1 MRVGKKKMREK
12 SVILSHYLVPALAS
26 RVENFIT
33 TLVLVES
40 DEVVTSISKILTR
53 IVVLWVINKVL
64 TDSSSHSE
72 TTIRVDVDLADSAL
86 DSLTDLVFRDTN
98 GVLDLATVLV
108 DGLNVLLRNRGRT
121 VENDGEARDTL
132 LDLVEDIETKVGLG
146 ARRELDN
153 TVAGTDGDSKGIDT
167 SALDEINNLIRV
179 GVVAGLSLNIILDTS
194 EDTEFTLNSNIV
206 LVSVLDDLLGES
218 DVLLIR
224 KSRTIDHDIAEAT
237 GNAVNAELVA
247 VTMIKVKSD
256 GDTLTILRDL
266 LGEFNSTLSHVT
278 KKGLIG
284 IITSTTRNLKDNRAL
299 CLNTS
304 SDDSLHLLHI
314 VEVESRNCETILH
327 STSEHLLGI
336 NKTKF
341 LIRNSFSRH
350 YYLSFFKFI

>member
-98 GVLDLATVLV
+98 GVLDLATILV

-132 LDLVEDIETKVGLG
+132 LDLVEDIETEVGLG
-146 ARRELDN
+146 ARGELDN
-153 TVAGTDGDSKGIDT
+153 TVAGTDGDSEGIDT
-167 SALDEINNLIRV
+167 SALDKVNDLIGV
-179 GVVAGLSLNIILDTS
+179 GVVAGLRLDIILNTS
-194 EDTEFTLNSNIV
+194 KDTELTLNSDIK
-206 LVSVLDDLLGES
+206 LVSVLDNLLGES

-224 KSRTIDHDIAEAT
+224 KSRTIDHDIAE
-237 GNAVNAELVA
+237 
-247 VTMIKVKSD
+247 
-256 GDTLTILRDL
+256 
-266 LGEFNSTLSHVT
+266 
-278 KKGLIG
+278 
-284 IITSTTRNLKDNRAL
+284 TSRQCNQRRVRSCHHDQ
-299 CLNTS
+299 
-304 SDDSLHLLHI
+304 
-314 VEVESRNCETILH
+314 
-327 STSEHLLGI
+327 G
-336 NKTKF
+336 
-341 LIRNSFSRH
+341 
-350 YYLSFFKFI
+350 